1 MTGKTCFKVSE
12 SLRCIDIFVT
22 NSSGSF
28 QNTKAVVNGLSK
40 NVPKMIGS
48 VCKNSFQESKPREI
62 SDRNYKSF
70 ELNTFKNILR
80 LKL

>member
-1 MTGKTCFKVSE
+1 MTGKICFRVSE

-22 NSSGSF
+22 NSSGNF
-28 QNTKAVVNGLSK
+28 QNTTTVVNDLS
-40 NVPKMIGS
+40 NVHKMIGT
-48 VCKNSFQESKPREI
+48 VCENSFQESKPREI

-70 ELNTFKNILR
+70 DLNTFKNILR